1 MKTALIGVG
10 NIIFKDDGIGVFAS
24 RFLEE
29 NYTFSGEVDCID
41 GGTLGIHLLHYY
53 ETYERVLILD
63 TISLQDLTGSIY
75 VIPSEELLGLGG
87 HKNTAHEVE
96 VSDMI
101 NVSLFLQNP
110 AQIKVIGIV
119 PHDIESVSI
128 GLSGELEEFF
138 EPFVAAV
145 LDELAKSGIEAIPKK
160 QTASL
165 REIVQTYQN
174 PQGARLGNE

>member
-1 MKTALIGVG
+1 MKTAVIGVG

-29 NYTFSGEVDCID
+29 NYAFSGAVDCID

-63 TISLQDLTGSIY
+63 TISLKDEVGSIY
-75 VIPSEELLGLGG
+75 AIPSEELLGLGG

-101 NVSLFLQNP
+101 NASLFLQNP

-119 PHDIESVSI
+119 PHDIESVAI
-128 GLSGELEEFF
+128 GLSNELLDAF
-138 EPFVAAV
+138 EAFVAAI
-145 LDELAKSGIEAIPKK
+145 LRELASGGAKATPKPQKISLQEIIEGYK
-160 QTASL
+160 
-165 REIVQTYQN
+165 N

>member
-1 MKTALIGVG
+1 MKTAVIGVG

-29 NYTFSGEVDCID
+29 NYAFSGAVDCID

-63 TISLQDLTGSIY
+63 TISLQDEVGSIY
-75 VIPSEELLGLGG
+75 AIPSEELLGLGG

-101 NVSLFLQNP
+101 NASLFLQNP

-119 PHDIESVSI
+119 PHDIESVAI

-145 LDELAKSGIEAIPKK
+145 LGELAKSGIEAIPKK

-174 PQGARLGNE
+174 PQDVRLGNE